1 MITKFEL
8 ESFIERIVSLER
20 IIIQAHDFPDHD
32 AISSAYALSHIFQSR
47 GATTLIVYNGN
58 IDRISLTNMID
69 WLDIPALHI
78 NKVTLSLADKIV
90 TVDGCMGEKNVFDLP
105 GDEIAVIDHHQ
116 VASPNDLWF
125 SDIRPEYGA
134 TATIIYEYFRL
145 LDLEMPSNV
154 ATALMVGLNYDTANL
169 TRGFCSAD
177 IKSFDYFNTHSN
189 LDIVNKVCR
198 NEIELNELKLFE
210 HAMGVVQIELGIA
223 TVFMAL
229 DCPKNMLGILSDFL
243 LKVNEIDV
251 VIVATEMNSNIQL
264 SLRSE
269 CPKTNVGLVARE
281 ILNDSKQGFGGG
293 HSHMA
298 GGIILNDHK
307 HFYGINN
314 KYHFKPFVERFIE
327 LRKIRNA

>member
-1 MITKFEL
+1 MITKSEL
-8 ESFIERIVSLER
+8 EDFIERIVALDR
-20 IIIQAHDFPDHD
+20 IVIQAHDFPDHD
-32 AISSAYALSHIFQSR
+32 AISSAFALSYLFQSR

-58 IDRISLTNMID
+58 IDRISLSNMIE

-78 NKVTLSLADKIV
+78 SKVTLSDADKIV
-90 TVDGCMGEKNVFDLP
+90 TVDGCMGEKNILDLP

-116 VASPNDLWF
+116 VTAPTDIWF

-134 TATIIYEYFRL
+134 TATIIYEYYQL
-145 LDLEMPSNV
+145 LELEMPPNV
-154 ATALMVGLNYDTANL
+154 ATALMVGLNIDTANL

-177 IKSFDYFNTHSN
+177 IRSFAHFNDYSH
-189 LDIVNKVCR
+189 LDIVNKICR
-198 NEIELNELKLFE
+198 NEIELKELQLFE
-210 HAMGVVQIELGIA
+210 HAMGLVQIELGVA
-223 TVFMAL
+223 TVFMTL

-251 VIVATEMNSNIQL
+251 VIVATEFNDNIQI

-281 ILNDSKQGFGGG
+281 ILNDSERGFGGG

-298 GGIILNDHK
+298 GGIILKDHK
-307 HFYGINN
+307 HHFGSSDQ
-314 KYHFKPFVERFIE
+314 YHFTPFVERFIE
-327 LRKIRNA
+327 LRKME